1 MLSDPVL
8 PCARSEKEV
17 MCHSSIFFL
26 GTWNRNG
33 KLATLCWILPSEGKL
48 VVGAAVT
55 PEANHLNHVLTDHW
69 KELRG

>member
-1 MLSDPVL
+1 LGHGT
-8 PCARSEKEV
+8 EK
-17 MCHSSIFFL
+17 
-26 GTWNRNG
+26 G